1 MSDNTD
7 FKIAYDGAALREH
20 SMDVR
25 DLAPALLSV
34 GQLFDEAN
42 RVLNGDK
49 TSVKLQVKAHEP
61 GSFEIL
67 LELYQT
73 IGSQVSQFLTGDFV
87 TSALNL
93 KELLFAGGAGLYW
106 LIKKLKGNKPKRIVD
121 LKNGMIRIEYDNE
134 SFEVPLALLRL
145 YQDASVRKAAE
156 EVLRPLQREGID
168 KFQVKEKSVVVETIT
183 KDQLHY
189 FAVPELQDEKILS
202 VESEAAYSIISLAFK
217 DDNKWRLYDG
227 SSTISVVISDEDFRK
242 KVDHNTISFA
252 KGDILRCR
260 IRTTQWRTATGL
272 KTENEVL
279 EVKEHIQAAR
289 QLLLFDAT
297 ETEESHKD
305 EPPKKE
311 EPPLTE

>member
-1 MSDNTD
+1 M
-7 FKIAYDGAALREH
+7 ALREH

-42 RVLNGDK
+42 RVLNGDR
-49 TSVKLQVKAHEP
+49 TSVKLQVKAHAP

-93 KELLFAGGAGLYW
+93 KELLFGIAGLYW
-106 LIKKLKGNKPKRIVD
+106 LIKKLKGGRPKRIVD
-121 LKNGMIRIEYDNE
+121 LKNGMIRIEYDDE

-145 YQDASVRKAAE
+145 YQDAAVRKAAE
-156 EVLRPLQREGID
+156 EVLKPLQREGID
-168 KFQVKEKSVVVETIT
+168 KFQVKERSTVIETVT
-183 KDQLHY
+183 KDELHY
-189 FAVPELQDEKILS
+189 FAVPELPDEKILS

-227 SSTISVVISDEDFRK
+227 SSTISVIISDEDFRK
-242 KVDHNTISFA
+242 RVDHNTISFA
-252 KGDILRCR
+252 KGDILRCK
-260 IRTTQWRTATGL
+260 IRTTQWRTSTGL

-289 QLLLFDAT
+289 QLLLFDSA
-297 ETEESHKD
+297 EPEDPPKKD
-305 EPPKKE
+305 EPPLAE
-311 EPPLTE
+311 

>member
-7 FKIAYDGAALREH
+7 FKISYDGVALREH

-42 RVLNGDK
+42 RVLNGDR
-49 TSVKLQVKAHEP
+49 TSVKLQVKAHAP

-93 KELLFAGGAGLYW
+93 KDLLFGGSLGLYW
-106 LIKKLKGNKPKRIVD
+106 LIKKLKGGRPKRIVD
-121 LKNGMIRIEYDNE
+121 LKNGMIRIEYDDE
-134 SFEVPLALLRL
+134 TFEVPLALLRL
-145 YQDASVRKAAE
+145 YQDAAVRKAAE
-156 EVLRPLQREGID
+156 EVLKPLQREGID
-168 KFQVKEKSVVVETIT
+168 KFQVKERSLVIETVT
-183 KDQLHY
+183 KDELHY
-189 FAVPELQDEKILS
+189 FAVPELPDEKILS

-227 SSTISVVISDEDFRK
+227 SSTISVIISDENFRK

-252 KGDILRCR
+252 KGDILRCK
-260 IRTTQWRTATGL
+260 IRTTQWRTSAGL

-289 QLLLFDAT
+289 QLLLFDSA
-297 ETEESHKD
+297 EPED
-305 EPPKKE
+305 PPKKDA
-311 EPPLTE
+311 PPLAE